1 MIISCKP
8 ELAIGS
14 CAEGKSIRYAREM
27 IYTSLRVCHSVS
39 EFLRNLYLIKEFD
52 VSWLEGT

>member
-8 ELAIGS
+8 ELTI
-14 CAEGKSIRYAREM
+14 EGKSIRYAREM
-27 IYTSLRVCHSVS
+27 IYTSLRVCYSVS